1 MGNKKG
7 TNTDMDEIDSIL
19 AGLDNDSME
28 IEDDDSDERD
38 SVGKVVKNVKKG
50 FLDSFTADPKGKM
63 IKFIDNAMPKS
74 IESEMNFFKET
85 SSEVMKVYEKS
96 SNELKSGMKSTID
109 IVQNTI

>member
-28 IEDDDSDERD
+28 IEDDDSDERS

-50 FLDSFTADPKGKM
+50 FRL
-63 IKFIDNAMPKS
+63 IYI
-74 IESEMNFFKET
+74 
-85 SSEVMKVYEKS
+85 
-96 SNELKSGMKSTID
+96 
-109 IVQNTI
+109 